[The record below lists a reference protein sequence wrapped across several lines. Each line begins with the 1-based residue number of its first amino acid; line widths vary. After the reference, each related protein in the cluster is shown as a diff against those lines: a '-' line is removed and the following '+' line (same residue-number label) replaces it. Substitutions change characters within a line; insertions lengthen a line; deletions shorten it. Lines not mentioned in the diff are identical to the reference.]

1 MSTNVANIVTMLA
14 ISHPVV
20 NVMSLTL
27 NITKLLFYEYI
38 YGYYKIAYI
47 WFETHHIDLTI
58 PILVLKSA
66 MTKMWMSHTKI
77 NGCKLNSFLN

>member
-1 MSTNVANIVTMLA
+1 MSAEVTNIVTVLG
-14 ISHPVV
+14 ISNPVV
-20 NVMSLTL
+20 DVMSLTL

-58 PILVLKSA
+58 PILVLKSV
-66 MTKMWMSHTKI
+66 MTKIWRSHTKI
-77 NGCKLNSFLN
+77 NVLKK